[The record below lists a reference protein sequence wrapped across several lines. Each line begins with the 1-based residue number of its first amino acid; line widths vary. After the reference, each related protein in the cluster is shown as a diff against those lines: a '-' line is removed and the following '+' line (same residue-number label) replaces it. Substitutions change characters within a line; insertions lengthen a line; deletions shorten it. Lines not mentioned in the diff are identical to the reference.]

1 MYIVLSGTHGIGKT
15 TLAKR
20 LAEELGAVHLTE
32 SIDEA
37 IPPPPFG
44 QNSNALLSELWFVR
58 QMILKEA
65 QMKDPKKIYVSDRG
79 WADISAYANVLLD
92 EHARNI
98 FRSVYDHL
106 PKQLPDV
113 HIIVDAPIEVVT
125 TRIRARNRK
134 TAGEWNE
141 YDVDFLQNIMN
152 EFTKFHSAYKEL
164 RPVYLLDVTGG
175 IEENVKDAVALVS
188 PHLLT
193 RPD

>member
-20 LAEELGAVHLTE
+20 LAEELDAVHLTE

-37 IPPPPFG
+37 IPPPPLG
-44 QNSNALLSELWFVR
+44 MNGNALLSELWFVR

-65 QMKDPKKIYVSDRG
+65 QMKDAKKIYVSDRG

-106 PKQLPDV
+106 PKQLPDI
-113 HIIVDAPIEVVT
+113 HIIVDAPIDVVT
-125 TRIRARNRK
+125 SRIRARNRT

-141 YDVDFLQNIMN
+141 FDVDFLEKVMN
-152 EFTKFHSAYKEL
+152 EFTKFHTAYKDL
-164 RPVYLLDVTGG
+164 RPVHLLDVSGS
-175 IEENVKDAVALVS
+175 IEENLKGAVDLVR
-188 PHLLT
+188 PHLN
-193 RPD
+193 PH

>member
-37 IPPPPFG
+37 IPPPPLG
-44 QNSNALLSELWFVR
+44 VNGNALLSELWFVR

-65 QMKDPKKIYVSDRG
+65 QMKDAKKIYVSDRG

-113 HIIVDAPIEVVT
+113 HIIVDAPIDVVT
-125 TRIRARNRK
+125 SRIRARNRT
-134 TAGEWNE
+134 TAVEWNE
-141 YDVDFLQNIMN
+141 FDIDFLQNVMN
-152 EFTKFHSAYKEL
+152 EFTKFHSAYKDL
-164 RPVYLLDVTGG
+164 RPVHLLDVSGSV
-175 IEENVKDAVALVS
+175 EENLKSAVELVR
-188 PHLLT
+188 PHLSP
-193 RPD
+193 R

>member
-20 LAEELGAVHLTE
+20 LALELGAVHLTE

-37 IPPPPFG
+37 IPPPALG
-44 QNSNALLSELWFVR
+44 VNGNALLSELWFVR

-65 QMKDPKKIYVSDRG
+65 QMKDSKKIYVSDRG

-125 TRIRARNRK
+125 SRIRARNRT

-141 YDVDFLQNIMN
+141 FDIDFLQNIMN
-152 EFTKFHSAYKEL
+152 EFTKFHTAYKDL
-164 RPVYLLDVTGG
+164 RPVHLLDVSGS
-175 IEENVKDAVALVS
+175 IEDNLKGALNLVH
-188 PHLLT
+188 PHLSL
-193 RPD
+193 R